1 MIDSLGDRMKRYEAA
16 STSRVLLD
24 HVPAIV
30 RVDGRAFHT
39 FTRGM
44 ETFHAGLIDCMES
57 ATRDVLAEFVAA
69 VAFVQSDE
77 ASFLFF
83 QSTLKSELPFN
94 GRVQKIESVIA
105 SAFTLAFNRA
115 SMVLDEQ
122 HRWRATFD
130 ARAWSVPNREEAGN
144 YFLWRERDATK
155 NSIAS
160 LAQSTFS
167 HKQLHGKHTGDMMA
181 MLEAAGIRWDE
192 LEDRKK
198 RGSFFRRGTYEP
210 SPGVIRSR
218 TERIDMP
225 PFGRVTN
232 RAAVLFDGETP
243 FLSQP

>member
-1 MIDSLGDRMKRYEAA
+1 MTDSLGDRMKRYEAA
-16 STSRVLLD
+16 STSRTLLD

-39 FTRGM
+39 FTCGLQ
-44 ETFHAGLIDCMES
+44 TFDEGLIDAMEAS
-57 ATRDVLAEFVAA
+57 AREVLADFAAA

-83 QSTLKSELPFN
+83 QSTLKSELPFA
-94 GRVQKIESVIA
+94 GRAQKIESVIA
-105 SAFTLAFNRA
+105 SAFTLAFNRESG
-115 SMVLDEQ
+115 SMAERY
-122 HRWRATFD
+122 RWRATFD
-130 ARAWSVPNREEAGN
+130 ARAWSMPNREEAGN

-160 LAQSTFS
+160 LAQSAFS
-167 HKQLHGKHTGDMMA
+167 HKQLHGKHTGDMTA

-218 TERIDMP
+218 TERINMP
-225 PFGRVTN
+225 PFGRVMN
-232 RAAVLFDGETP
+232 RVAVLFDGETP
-243 FLSQP
+243 FLLQP